1 MPAGRERG
9 FTLLELAVVMLLLV
23 IVLGI
28 VGLKLSNN
36 DRDDVRQ
43 ESERLALLLE
53 SAREEAILT
62 GAPRALV
69 LSAGGYHFLAPNK
82 KNDLAPITGGGIFR
96 ERAFPIGV
104 TLAHLDVGG
113 GDTVLVYPSG
123 EITPF
128 RLTLNKG
135 DSAWRVRGEAN
146 GEIKALP
153 PA

>member
-1 MPAGRERG
+1 MAAGRERA
-9 FTLLELAVVMLLLV
+9 FTLLEVAVVMLLLV

-36 DRDDVRQ
+36 DRDEVRQ

-53 SAREEAILT
+53 SAREDAILT

-82 KNDLAPITGGGIFR
+82 HSDLAPITGGGIFR
-96 ERAFPIGV
+96 ERAFPAGV
-104 TLAHLDVGG
+104 TLAHLDIDS

-128 RLTLNKG
+128 RLTLSKG
-135 DSAWRVRGEAN
+135 DSGWRVQGEAN

-153 PA
+153 PG